1 MATYSNYPDTAK
13 KAARRA
19 LKHKEENGTSCG
31 TSVGWVRANQ
41 LASGE
46 ALSLNTVKRTF
57 SFLSR
62 AAVYNTGSFT
72 DEDGKDVC
80 GSIMYAAWG
89 GSSMKSWCRGV
100 LNREDERQFI
110 EDIEVRG
117 LMAVQELDDTVVI
130 TLKKDPNYGGIQQ
143 QPTHTNP
150 QEPGSEAAPDQG
162 VDGGGLSTSDPS
174 GPTRPSGGSTG
185 GDGGLTGGDTG
196 GTKEY
201 KPEKEELRMSDI
213 ERRTLTPSSSDLEVR
228 ISDEGRTVEGYA
240 AVFGQPTMI
249 GNVEE
254 IVHHGAF
261 DNRLTDDVVALFNH
275 DMNMPLARSTNGQ
288 GTLEMKVDEHGL
300 YYKFELGGQ
309 TYAKDLAE
317 SIKRGDVR
325 GSSFGFVVRED
336 DYEKKDDGTYRRNIR
351 SVGRI
356 VDVSPVV
363 SPAYPQTSVKMR
375 DAIAALEE
383 AEVEIPQPET
393 ENPPTPTPKRNVAEA
408 ILSIHQFN
416 SPS

>member
-1 MATYSNYPDTAK
+1 
-13 KAARRA
+13 
-19 LKHKEENGTSCG
+19 
-31 TSVGWVRANQ
+31 
-41 LASGE
+41 
-46 ALSLNTVKRTF
+46 
-57 SFLSR
+57 
-62 AAVYNTGSFT
+62 
-72 DEDGKDVC
+72 
-80 GSIMYAAWG
+80 
-89 GSSMKSWCRGV
+89 
-100 LNREDERQFI
+100 
-110 EDIEVRG
+110 
-117 LMAVQELDDTVVI
+117 MAVQELDDTVVI

-150 QEPGSEAAPDQG
+150 QDPGSQEGVDSG
-162 VDGGGLSTSDPS
+162 VDGGGLDVSGPS
-174 GPTRPSGGSTG
+174 GPTRPGGSTG
-185 GDGGLTGGDTG
+185 GDGGLTGGDSG
-196 GTKEY
+196 EKKEY
-201 KPEKEELRMSDI
+201 QPENEELRMSDI
-213 ERRTLTPSSSDLEVR
+213 ERRILTPSSNDLEVR

-240 AVFGQPTMI
+240 AVFDQPTMI

-383 AEVEIPQPET
+383 AEVPTPQPET